1 MQLKYSDL
9 LIHNLSFS
17 WCLIRNE
24 GLLGFYKGVVPNLIR
39 VTPACCITFVVY
51 ENVSR
56 FLLDQHKWTENM
68 NECSGAVLQGAE
80 LGLGWAVPSATVFD
94 VNGGVIRVNREK
106 SNILVLS
113 GKLKCMM
120 LQSSKCHWSR
130 NRYSFGFAWT
140 LVTWNWRWTWGTYYV
155 TFFKWL
161 LIIFKCRLFISVC
174 FI

>member
-9 LIHNLSFS
+9 LIHNFPFS

-94 VNGGVIRVNREK
+94 TSGGVISVNREK

-120 LQSSKCHWSR
+120 LQSSKCLTVS
-130 NRYSFGFAWT
+130 
-140 LVTWNWRWTWGTYYV
+140 LVKKPILVWFRLNIGDM
-155 TFFKWL
+155 KL
-161 LIIFKCRLFISVC
+161 KMDMGDILCDIF
-174 FI
+174 